1 MSKIG
6 LNKFLNKFPNDATSW
21 RFATDEIRDIAR
33 TAKEYYNELENKNIQ
48 ACNFRSFTKPSA
60 WNTKGKKYINMV
72 YNKMNPKTK
81 KQFNDYLKRHFNI
94 N

>member
-6 LNKFLNKFPNDATSW
+6 LNKFLKKFPDNATSW
-21 RFATDEIRDIAR
+21 RYATDEVRDIAR
-33 TAKEYYNELENKNIQ
+33 TAKEYYNELEYKNLK
-48 ACNFRSFTKPSA
+48 ACNFRSFTKPSE

-72 YNKMNPKTK
+72 YNKMNAKTK
-81 KQFNDYLKRHFNI
+81 KEFNLYLKKHWNI